1 MDNEIM
7 DFNAKF
13 DEKVKEIT
21 IITENSPLGGAKGGT
36 EKFYEIKCGITAWKY
51 INSDNVFKG
60 DFALTGKADFQQIK
74 ELQGKILPDS
84 IVSLKVRQ
92 KENTFLLV
100 EIIENKNVN
109 EELENILKEQ
119 TKPIIY
125 ADEILGEFA
134 LNKRFNIY
142 TGKTKWNNKAIELN
156 IEKYNGKRLNEVFIV
171 ANELFKEQSIWDKKI
186 KEFAA
191 DKLVKLKN
199 KSWLEEGENEIT
211 KEQFIEKMKPESIN
225 ISLKNKFEF
234 CFDDGELFWGHG
246 ITVYGNL
253 EKGPMKAE
261 VE

>member
-7 DFNAKF
+7 EFNAKF

-51 INSDNVFKG
+51 INSDKVFKRN
-60 DFALTGKADFQQIK
+60 FVLTGKADFQQIK
-74 ELQGKILPDS
+74 ELQGKILPDA

-92 KENTFLLV
+92 KEDTFLLV

-109 EELENILKEQ
+109 EELEDILKEQ
-119 TKPIIY
+119 TRPIIY
-125 ADEILGEFA
+125 TDETLGEFI

-142 TGKTKWNNKAIELN
+142 TGRIKWNNKAIKLN
-156 IEKYNGKRLNEVFIV
+156 IEKYTGKRLNEVFIV
-171 ANELFKEQSIWDKKI
+171 ANELFKEQSMWDKKI

-191 DKLVKLKN
+191 EKLLKLKN
-199 KSWLEEGENEIT
+199 ESWLEEGENKIT
-211 KEQFIEKMKPESIN
+211 AEQFVKKMELESIDV
-225 ISLKNKFEF
+225 SLKNKFEF

-261 VE
+261 ME